1 MKPKQIN
8 NSLID
13 VSYFIKNK
21 VIQNDVDS
29 YLYQSYKVI
38 SSPANQNRVSSFIE
52 HFNEEN
58 YKNEQ
63 TKYKINSIIGTY
75 MKSPLPKISFQ
86 ANQKT
91 YNNTNYFD
99 NFNLKKKCFANSIT
113 NTPSRDNKKY
123 LYLSNKFNYK
133 SGKKDFIVDVKV
145 NFPFLNVNN
154 NNNNDKIRS
163 SININ
168 HDNNINDE
176 EDLNSCLTISKEKN
190 RANKLINILHKK
202 HIDSDSSNF
211 RNIIVKLNENGN
223 NKIQEV
229 NYLNKYKNGKI
240 FINNIINHDK
250 YRYKNRKLFQQKFF
264 KLNNIFSFNKNSQ
277 KDLNNNNEKKDKDK
291 EIANANNNDSYEIK
305 NNNNKIILNLKNL
318 DKKLNATREKNAKN
332 EKKEIS
338 EKNKNIENNKKSEK
352 NDNKL
357 IKKIMANN
365 NESKKLKIEN
375 KENSFTY
382 ENRNNLKLIKNGRNK
397 PNNLMQMLS
406 QKKLK
411 VRPKLSLMTKLDKFP
426 TSYNSKEYIIRK
438 YLSKKECPYNLNNNS
453 NVNIIIDIEKN
464 INLPIEKYY
473 YTINKMYRNQLP
485 EYMKHRINWEYID
498 SKKINLQEQKN
509 ININFEWR
517 YLSSRLNFKKYKY
530 EPGSSAQNRR
540 YKMVNLFEKN
550 YEIGNKRNMFIN
562 LISYCDEINFNV
574 FEIVPF
580 TVTINYSKDIDQFL
594 DALKEI
600 INFIN
605 SKKNNKNDQNL
616 IINRKYGD
624 QFWFDKNY
632 EYLEN
637 QYIYINK
644 NFLSNKNYWI
654 IKPPDLYQ
662 GICIEISNNFD
673 EIKQK
678 CKNMF
683 KGVDKRLAPD
693 LEVTL
698 EEEDSDEDKNNI
710 NSNINNSLIN
720 EKNYLN
726 INLNNSG
733 SDFELR
739 SDEKILNNSIENI
752 NNNTSKYKKKEQK
765 KVYSRITCFN
775 EIIIQKYLDNPLL
788 YKKRKF
794 DIRCFALVDSNL
806 NVFFCR
812 EGHLKGSSEL
822 YDINNTNKFIHITNH
837 SLQKKSSKFEYYEYG
852 NEMSYSDF
860 KEFMKEEKIPLE
872 NFNKMIER
880 MKFLVKISF
889 KAVGSKLLRI
899 TPVLCFEI
907 FGYDFILDNDF
918 NPWILEI
925 NNNPGLGISSP
936 VIQKLVPRMI
946 DDALRLT
953 IDKVFETKYDN
964 ECIDEN
970 GKYKSKYKLE
980 GFTDEENIFEFLCNV
995 G

>member
-1 MKPKQIN
+1 MKPKNIN

-21 VIQNDVDS
+21 IIQNDVDS
-29 YLYQSYKVI
+29 LLYQSYKVF
-38 SSPANQNRVSSFIE
+38 SGPANQSNDTNNIE
-52 HFNEEN
+52 RYNEEN

-63 TKYKINSIIGTY
+63 TKYKIKSNIGTY

-99 NFNLKKKCFANSIT
+99 NFNTNKKYFANSIT
-113 NTPSRDNKKY
+113 NTPSRNNKRY
-123 LYLSNKFNYK
+123 LYLTNKFNYK

-145 NFPFLNVNN
+145 NFPLLNVNN
-154 NNNNDKIRS
+154 NNIKDKIRS

-168 HDNNINDE
+168 HDNNTNDE

-190 RANKLINILHKK
+190 RANKMINLLHKK
-202 HIDSDSSNF
+202 PLDPDSTNF
-211 RNIIVKLNENGN
+211 RNIIVKLKENGN

-229 NYLNKYKNGKI
+229 NNLSNYKNGKI
-240 FINNIINHDK
+240 IINNILNYDK
-250 YRYKNRKLFQQKFF
+250 FRYKNRKLLQQKFF

-277 KDLNNNNEKKDKDK
+277 KDLNDNNEKKD
-291 EIANANNNDSYEIK
+291 IANVNANDIDYQDIK
-305 NNNNKIILNLKNL
+305 INNNKINLNLKIL
-318 DKKLNATREKNAKN
+318 DKKIKSIEKNVKNENKEKNEKNEKNEDMKNNKKN
-332 EKKEIS
+332 EKKDD
-338 EKNKNIENNKKSEK
+338 KF
-352 NDNKL
+352 
-357 IKKIMANN
+357 IKKIMANSC
-365 NESKKLKIEN
+365 ESKKLKIEN
-375 KENSFTY
+375 RENSYTY
-382 ENRNNLKLIKNGRNK
+382 DHRNNLKLIKNGRNK
-397 PNNLMQMLS
+397 PNNLIHILS
-406 QKKLK
+406 QNKLK
-411 VRPKLSLMTKLDKFP
+411 SRPKLSLMTKLDKFP
-426 TSYNSKEYIIRK
+426 TSFKSKEYIIQK
-438 YLSKKECPYNLNNNS
+438 YLSEKECPYNLNNNS
-453 NVNIIIDIEKN
+453 NINIIINFEKS
-464 INLPIEKYY
+464 INLPTEKYY

-485 EYMKHRINWEYID
+485 EYMKHRINWEFVD
-498 SKKINLQEQKN
+498 AKKINLQEQKN
-509 ININFEWR
+509 ININFEWK

-530 EPGSSAQNRR
+530 DPGSSIPSRR
-540 YKMVNLFEKN
+540 YRMINLFEKN

-580 TVTINYSKDIDQFL
+580 TITINYSKDIDQFL

-605 SKKNNKNDQNL
+605 SKTNNKNDQNL
-616 IINRKYGD
+616 IINRKYGE

-637 QYIYINK
+637 QYIYIDK

-693 LEVTL
+693 LEVTM
-698 EEEDSDEDKNNI
+698 EEEDSDDDKN
-710 NSNINNSLIN
+710 NINNSLIN
-720 EKNYLN
+720 GKNYLN
-726 INLNNSG
+726 INLNKSG

-739 SDEKILNNSIENI
+739 SDDKILNNSIENV
-752 NNNTSKYKKKEQK
+752 NNTKYKKREQK

-860 KEFMKEEKIPLE
+860 KVFMKQEKIPLE
-872 NFNKMIER
+872 NFDKMIER

-889 KAVGSKLLRI
+889 KSVGSKLLRI

>member
-21 VIQNDVDS
+21 IIQNDVDT

-38 SSPANQNRVSSFIE
+38 SGPANQNRNSSNIE
-52 HFNEEN
+52 QFNEEN

-63 TKYKINSIIGTY
+63 LKYKIKSNIGTY

-99 NFNLKKKCFANSIT
+99 NFNPKKKYFANSIT
-113 NTPSRDNKKY
+113 NTPSRNNKKY

-133 SGKKDFIVDVKV
+133 TGKKDFIVDVKV
-145 NFPFLNVNN
+145 NFPLLNVNN

-168 HDNNINDE
+168 HDNKTNDE

-202 HIDSDSSNF
+202 PIDSDSSNF

-223 NKIQEV
+223 NKIQDT
-229 NYLNKYKNGKI
+229 NYLSNYKNGKI
-240 FINNIINHDK
+240 IFNNITNYDK

-277 KDLNNNNEKKDKDK
+277 KELNDKNEKDK
-291 EIANANNNDSYEIK
+291 EVENANNSDNNDNHDIK
-305 NNNNKIILNLKNL
+305 NNSNKVKLNLKIL
-318 DKKLNATREKNAKN
+318 DKKLNSREKNVKNKKEKN
-332 EKKEIS
+332 E
-338 EKNKNIENNKKSEK
+338 NDENYKK
-352 NDNKL
+352 NDDKL

-365 NESKKLKIEN
+365 SESKKLKIEN
-375 KENSFTY
+375 RENSFTY
-382 ENRNNLKLIKNGRNK
+382 DHRNNLKLIKNSRNK
-397 PNNLMQMLS
+397 PNNLMHMFS

-426 TSYNSKEYIIRK
+426 TTYKSKEYIIQK
-438 YLSKKECPYNLNNNS
+438 YLSKKESPYNLNNSS
-453 NVNIIIDIEKN
+453 NINIIIDIEKN
-464 INLPIEKYY
+464 INLPNEKYY

-485 EYMKHRINWEYID
+485 GYMKHRINWEYID
-498 SKKINLQEQKN
+498 TKKINLQEQKN
-509 ININFEWR
+509 ISINFEWR
-517 YLSSRLNFKKYKY
+517 YSSSRLNFKKYKY
-530 EPGSSAQNRR
+530 EPGSSVPRRR
-540 YKMVNLFEKN
+540 YRMVNLFEKN

-605 SKKNNKNDQNL
+605 SKKNNKNEQNL
-616 IINRKYGD
+616 IVNRKYGE

-632 EYLEN
+632 DYLEN

-698 EEEDSDEDKNNI
+698 EEEDSDEDKNNL

-720 EKNYLN
+720 GKNYLN

-739 SDEKILNNSIENI
+739 SDDKILNSSIENI
-752 NNNTSKYKKKEQK
+752 NNNTTKYKKKEQK

-775 EIIIQKYLDNPLL
+775 EIIVQKYLDNPLL

-860 KEFMKEEKIPLE
+860 KEFMKEENIPLE
-872 NFNKMIER
+872 NFDKMIER

-889 KAVGSKLLRI
+889 KAVGSKLLRV

>member
-21 VIQNDVDS
+21 IIQNDVDT

-38 SSPANQNRVSSFIE
+38 SGPANQNRNSINIE
-52 HFNEEN
+52 QFNEEN

-63 TKYKINSIIGTY
+63 IKYKIKSNIGTY

-99 NFNLKKKCFANSIT
+99 NFNPKKKYFANSIT
-113 NTPSRDNKKY
+113 NTPSRNNKKY

-133 SGKKDFIVDVKV
+133 TGKKDFIVDVKV
-145 NFPFLNVNN
+145 NFPLLNVNN

-168 HDNNINDE
+168 HDNNTNDE

-202 HIDSDSSNF
+202 PIDSDSSNF

-223 NKIQEV
+223 NKIQDT
-229 NYLNKYKNGKI
+229 NYLSNYKNGKI
-240 FINNIINHDK
+240 IFNNITNYDK

-277 KDLNNNNEKKDKDK
+277 KELNDKNEKDK
-291 EIANANNNDSYEIK
+291 EVENANNSDNNDNHDIK
-305 NNNNKIILNLKNL
+305 NNSNKVKLNLKIL
-318 DKKLNATREKNAKN
+318 DKKLNSREKNVKNKKEKN
-332 EKKEIS
+332 E
-338 EKNKNIENNKKSEK
+338 NDENYKK
-352 NDNKL
+352 NDDKL

-365 NESKKLKIEN
+365 SESKKLKIEN
-375 KENSFTY
+375 RENSFTY
-382 ENRNNLKLIKNGRNK
+382 DHRNNLKLIKNSRNK
-397 PNNLMQMLS
+397 PNNLMHMFS

-426 TSYNSKEYIIRK
+426 TTYKSKEYIIQK
-438 YLSKKECPYNLNNNS
+438 YLSKKERPYNLNNSS
-453 NVNIIIDIEKN
+453 NINIIIDIEKN
-464 INLPIEKYY
+464 INLPNEKYY

-498 SKKINLQEQKN
+498 TKKINLQEQKN
-509 ININFEWR
+509 ISINFEWR
-517 YLSSRLNFKKYKY
+517 YSSSRLNFKKYKY
-530 EPGSSAQNRR
+530 EPVSSVPRRR
-540 YKMVNLFEKN
+540 YRMVNLFEKN

-605 SKKNNKNDQNL
+605 SKKNNKNEQNL
-616 IINRKYGD
+616 IVNRKYGE

-632 EYLEN
+632 DYLEN

-698 EEEDSDEDKNNI
+698 EEEDSDEDKNNL

-720 EKNYLN
+720 GKNYLN

-739 SDEKILNNSIENI
+739 SDDKILNNSIENI
-752 NNNTSKYKKKEQK
+752 NNNTTKYKKKEQK

-872 NFNKMIER
+872 NFDKMIER

-889 KAVGSKLLRI
+889 KAVGSKLLRV

-936 VIQKLVPRMI
+936 VIQKLVPRMM

>member
-1 MKPKQIN
+1 MKPKQVN

-21 VIQNDVDS
+21 IIQNDVDT
-29 YLYQSYKVI
+29 YLYKGYKVI
-38 SSPANQNRVSSFIE
+38 SPANQNRKSNNLE
-52 HFNEEN
+52 KANEEN

-63 TKYKINSIIGTY
+63 TKYKIKPNIGTY
-75 MKSPLPKISFQ
+75 MRSPLPKISFQ
-86 ANQKT
+86 VNQKT

-99 NFNLKKKCFANSIT
+99 NFNAKKKYFANSIT
-113 NTPSRDNKKY
+113 NTPSRNNKKY
-123 LYLSNKFNYK
+123 LYLSNKLNYK
-133 SGKKDFIVDVKV
+133 TGKKDFIVDVKV
-145 NFPFLNVNN
+145 NFPLFNIKNNYN

-168 HDNNINDE
+168 YDNNTNDE
-176 EDLNSCLTISKEKN
+176 EDLSSCLTIKKEKN
-190 RANKLINILHKK
+190 RVNKLINILYKK
-202 HIDSDSSNF
+202 PFDSDSCNF
-211 RNIIVKLNENGN
+211 RNIRVKFNENKN
-223 NKIQEV
+223 NKMQEV
-229 NYLNKYKNGKI
+229 NNLSNYKNGKI
-240 FINNIINHDK
+240 IFNNIINYEK
-250 YRYKNRKLFQQKFF
+250 FKYKNRKLFQQKFF

-277 KDLNNNNEKKDKDK
+277 KDLNDNNEKKDKD
-291 EIANANNNDSYEIK
+291 IFNANNEDNHDIK
-305 NNNNKIILNLKNL
+305 NNNNKANLNLKNM
-318 DKKLNATREKNAKN
+318 DIKLNSREKNVKN
-332 EKKEIS
+332 EIK
-338 EKNKNIENNKKSEK
+338 EKNENIENNKKNEK
-352 NDNKL
+352 NEDKI
-357 IKKIMANN
+357 IKKIVDNN
-365 NESKKLKIEN
+365 SESKNLKIDN
-375 KENSFTY
+375 RENSFTY
-382 ENRNNLKLIKNGRNK
+382 EHRNNLRLIKNNRNK
-397 PNNLMQMLS
+397 SNNLMHMFS
-406 QKKLK
+406 QQKLK

-426 TSYNSKEYIIRK
+426 ISYKSKEYIIQK
-438 YLSKKECPYNLNNNS
+438 YLSKKEYPYNINKNS
-453 NVNIIIDIEKN
+453 NINIITDIEKN
-464 INLPIEKYY
+464 PTLPTEKYY

-498 SKKINLQEQKN
+498 TKKINLQEQKN
-509 ININFEWR
+509 ININFEWK

-530 EPGSSAQNRR
+530 EPGSSVPSRR
-540 YKMVNLFEKN
+540 YRMVNLFEKN

-580 TVTINYSKDIDQFL
+580 TITINYSKDIDQFL

-605 SKKNNKNDQNL
+605 SKKNNCNGQNL
-616 IINRKYGD
+616 IINRKYGE

-632 EYLEN
+632 EYLKN
-637 QYIYINK
+637 QYININK

-698 EEEDSDEDKNNI
+698 EEEDSDDDKNNL
-710 NSNINNSLIN
+710 NSNINNSIIN
-720 EKNYLN
+720 GKNYLN

-733 SDFELR
+733 SDLELR
-739 SDEKILNNSIENI
+739 TDEKNLNNSIEII

-775 EIIIQKYLDNPLL
+775 EIIVQKYLDNPLL

-837 SLQKKSSKFEYYEYG
+837 SLQKKSSKFEHYEYG

-872 NFNKMIER
+872 NFDKMIER

-889 KAVGSKLLRI
+889 KSVGSKLLRI

>member
-21 VIQNDVDS
+21 IIQNDVDT

-38 SSPANQNRVSSFIE
+38 SGPANQNRNSINIE
-52 HFNEEN
+52 QFNEEN

-63 TKYKINSIIGTY
+63 IKYKIKSNIGTY

-99 NFNLKKKCFANSIT
+99 NFNPKKKYFANSIT
-113 NTPSRDNKKY
+113 NTPSRNNKKY

-133 SGKKDFIVDVKV
+133 TGKKDFIVDVKV
-145 NFPFLNVNN
+145 NFPLLNVNN

-168 HDNNINDE
+168 HDNNTNDE

-202 HIDSDSSNF
+202 PIDSDSSNF

-223 NKIQEV
+223 NKIQDT
-229 NYLNKYKNGKI
+229 NYLSNYKNGKI
-240 FINNIINHDK
+240 IFNNITNYDK

-277 KDLNNNNEKKDKDK
+277 KELNDKNEKDK
-291 EIANANNNDSYEIK
+291 EVENANNSDNNDNHDTK
-305 NNNNKIILNLKNL
+305 NNSNKVKLNLKIL
-318 DKKLNATREKNAKN
+318 DKKLNSREKNVKNKKEKN
-332 EKKEIS
+332 E
-338 EKNKNIENNKKSEK
+338 NDENYKK
-352 NDNKL
+352 NDDKL

-365 NESKKLKIEN
+365 SESKKLKIEN
-375 KENSFTY
+375 RENSFTY
-382 ENRNNLKLIKNGRNK
+382 DHRNNLKLIKNSRNK
-397 PNNLMQMLS
+397 PNNLMHMFS

-426 TSYNSKEYIIRK
+426 TTYKSKEYIIQK
-438 YLSKKECPYNLNNNS
+438 YLSKKERPYNLNNSS
-453 NVNIIIDIEKN
+453 NINIIIDIEKN
-464 INLPIEKYY
+464 INLPNEKYY

-498 SKKINLQEQKN
+498 TKKINLQEQKN
-509 ININFEWR
+509 ISINFEWR
-517 YLSSRLNFKKYKY
+517 YSSSRLNFKKYKY
-530 EPGSSAQNRR
+530 EPVSSVPRRR
-540 YKMVNLFEKN
+540 YRMVNLFEKN

-605 SKKNNKNDQNL
+605 SKKNNKNEQNL
-616 IINRKYGD
+616 IVNRKYGE

-632 EYLEN
+632 DYLEN

-698 EEEDSDEDKNNI
+698 EEEDSDEDKNNL

-720 EKNYLN
+720 GKNYLN

-739 SDEKILNNSIENI
+739 SDDKILNNSIENI
-752 NNNTSKYKKKEQK
+752 NNNTTKYKKKEQK

-872 NFNKMIER
+872 NFDKMIER

-889 KAVGSKLLRI
+889 KAVGSKLLRV

-936 VIQKLVPRMI
+936 VIQKLVPRMM

-980 GFTDEENIFEFLCNV
+980 GFTDEENIFEFLCNI

>member
-21 VIQNDVDS
+21 IIQNDVDT

-38 SSPANQNRVSSFIE
+38 RGPANQNRNSSNIE
-52 HFNEEN
+52 QFNEEN

-63 TKYKINSIIGTY
+63 TKYKIKSNIGTY

-99 NFNLKKKCFANSIT
+99 NFNPKKKYFANSIT
-113 NTPSRDNKKY
+113 NTPSRNNKKY

-133 SGKKDFIVDVKV
+133 TGKKDFIVDVKV
-145 NFPFLNVNN
+145 NFPLLNVNN

-168 HDNNINDE
+168 HDNNTNDE

-202 HIDSDSSNF
+202 PIDSDSSNF
-211 RNIIVKLNENGN
+211 RNIIVNLNENGN
-223 NKIQEV
+223 NKIQDT
-229 NYLNKYKNGKI
+229 NYLSNYKNGKI
-240 FINNIINHDK
+240 IFNNITNYDK

-277 KDLNNNNEKKDKDK
+277 KELNDKNEKKDK
-291 EIANANNNDSYEIK
+291 EVENANNSNNNDNHDIK
-305 NNNNKIILNLKNL
+305 NNSNKVKLNLKIL
-318 DKKLNATREKNAKN
+318 DKRLNSREKNMKNKKEKN
-332 EKKEIS
+332 E
-338 EKNKNIENNKKSEK
+338 NDENYKK
-352 NDNKL
+352 NDDKL

-365 NESKKLKIEN
+365 SESKKLKIEN
-375 KENSFTY
+375 RENSFTY
-382 ENRNNLKLIKNGRNK
+382 DHRNNLKLIKNSRNK
-397 PNNLMQMLS
+397 PNNLMHMFS

-426 TSYNSKEYIIRK
+426 TTYKSKEYIIQK
-438 YLSKKECPYNLNNNS
+438 YLSKKESPYNLNNNS
-453 NVNIIIDIEKN
+453 NINIIIDIEKN
-464 INLPIEKYY
+464 INLPTEKYY

-498 SKKINLQEQKN
+498 TKKINLQEQKN
-509 ININFEWR
+509 ISINFEWR
-517 YLSSRLNFKKYKY
+517 YSSSRLNFKKYKY
-530 EPGSSAQNRR
+530 EPGSSVQSRR
-540 YKMVNLFEKN
+540 YRMVNLFEKN
-550 YEIGNKRNMFIN
+550 YEIGNKRKMFIN

-605 SKKNNKNDQNL
+605 SKKNNKIEQNL
-616 IINRKYGD
+616 IINRKYGE

-632 EYLEN
+632 DYLEN

-698 EEEDSDEDKNNI
+698 EEEDSDEDKNNL

-720 EKNYLN
+720 GKNYLN

-739 SDEKILNNSIENI
+739 SDDKILNNSIENI
-752 NNNTSKYKKKEQK
+752 NNNTTKYKKKEQK

-775 EIIIQKYLDNPLL
+775 EIIVQKYLDNPLL

-860 KEFMKEEKIPLE
+860 KEFMKEENIPLE
-872 NFNKMIER
+872 NFDKMVER

-889 KAVGSKLLRI
+889 KAVGSKLLRV

-964 ECIDEN
+964 GCIDEN

-980 GFTDEENIFEFLCNV
+980 GFTDEENIFEFLCNI

>member
-21 VIQNDVDS
+21 IIQNDVDT

-38 SSPANQNRVSSFIE
+38 SGPANQNRNSINIE
-52 HFNEEN
+52 QFNEEN

-63 TKYKINSIIGTY
+63 IKYKIKSNIGTY

-99 NFNLKKKCFANSIT
+99 NFNPKKKYFANSIT
-113 NTPSRDNKKY
+113 NTPSRNNKKY

-133 SGKKDFIVDVKV
+133 TGKKDFIVDVKV
-145 NFPFLNVNN
+145 NFPLLNVNN

-168 HDNNINDE
+168 HDNNTNDE

-202 HIDSDSSNF
+202 PIDSDSSNF

-223 NKIQEV
+223 NKIQDT
-229 NYLNKYKNGKI
+229 NYLSNYKNGKI
-240 FINNIINHDK
+240 IFNNITNYDK

-277 KDLNNNNEKKDKDK
+277 KELNDKNEKDK
-291 EIANANNNDSYEIK
+291 EVENANNSDNNDNHDTK
-305 NNNNKIILNLKNL
+305 NNSNKVKLNLKIL
-318 DKKLNATREKNAKN
+318 DKKLNSREKNVKNKKEKN
-332 EKKEIS
+332 E
-338 EKNKNIENNKKSEK
+338 NDENYKK
-352 NDNKL
+352 NDDKL

-365 NESKKLKIEN
+365 SESKKLKIEN
-375 KENSFTY
+375 RENSFTY
-382 ENRNNLKLIKNGRNK
+382 DHRNNLKLIKNSRNK
-397 PNNLMQMLS
+397 PNNLMHMFS

-426 TSYNSKEYIIRK
+426 TTYKSKEYIIQK
-438 YLSKKECPYNLNNNS
+438 YLSKKERPYNLNNSS
-453 NVNIIIDIEKN
+453 NINIIIDIEKN
-464 INLPIEKYY
+464 INLPNEKYY

-498 SKKINLQEQKN
+498 TKKINLQEQKN
-509 ININFEWR
+509 ISINFEWR
-517 YLSSRLNFKKYKY
+517 YSSSRLNFKKYKY
-530 EPGSSAQNRR
+530 EPVSSVPRRR
-540 YKMVNLFEKN
+540 YRMVNLFEKN

-605 SKKNNKNDQNL
+605 SKKNNKNEQNL
-616 IINRKYGD
+616 IVNRKYGE

-632 EYLEN
+632 DYLEN

-698 EEEDSDEDKNNI
+698 EEEDSDEDKNNL

-720 EKNYLN
+720 GKNYLN

-739 SDEKILNNSIENI
+739 SDDKILNNSIENI
-752 NNNTSKYKKKEQK
+752 NNNTTKYKKKEQK

-872 NFNKMIER
+872 NFDKMIER

-889 KAVGSKLLRI
+889 KAVGSKLLRV

-936 VIQKLVPRMI
+936 VIQKLVPRMM